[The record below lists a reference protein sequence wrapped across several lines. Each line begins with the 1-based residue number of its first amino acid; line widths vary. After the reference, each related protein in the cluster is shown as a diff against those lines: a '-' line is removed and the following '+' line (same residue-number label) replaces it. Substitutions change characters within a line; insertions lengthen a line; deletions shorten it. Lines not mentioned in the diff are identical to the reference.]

1 MREAAPPVREL
12 SIPRLHRATSRH
24 VRGWISFS
32 NTNISYPVVVGP
44 YTDYYTHRDVY
55 KNASRNGCIW
65 FDSDTRFDS
74 KGEILSQNAV
84 IYGHNWTNCWRSGIR
99 TT

>member
-1 MREAAPPVREL
+1 MINWSLEPTETLKLWMLLAFAVL
-12 SIPRLHRATSRH
+12 MIP
-24 VRGWISFS
+24 GI
-32 NTNISYPVVVGP
+32 
-44 YTDYYTHRDVY
+44 HRDVY

-84 IYGHNWTNCWRSGIR
+84 I
-99 TT
+99 